1 MADRSVGEHETPR
14 ERAAPDRLPT
24 DAAHVR
30 TEIADVRVEIANLD
44 KRLSGEMA
52 DLRTELR
59 TGLADV
65 RTEMRTGLA
74 DVRTEM
80 RTGLADMRT
89 EIAGVQ
95 TAIARVG
102 EQHAKTEAS
111 RLRWTLGAIIAG
123 SSLGVAVLRLL
134 GD

>member
-1 MADRSVGEHETPR
+1 MADQPVGERAIPD
-14 ERAAPDRLPT
+14 ERATPDPLPT
-24 DAAHVR
+24 DVAHVR

-44 KRLSGEMA
+44 KRLSGEIA
-52 DLRTELR
+52 DLRTEIR

-65 RTEMRTGLA
+65 RTEIRTGLA
-74 DVRTEM
+74 DV
-80 RTGLADMRT
+80 RT

-95 TAIARVG
+95 TAIARLG

>member
-74 DVRTEM
+74 DVRTE
-80 RTGLADMRT
+80 
-89 EIAGVQ
+89 IAGVQ
-95 TAIARVG
+95 TAIARLE

-123 SSLGVAVLRLL
+123 SSLGVAVLRLAW
-134 GD
+134 D

>member
-1 MADRSVGEHETPR
+1 MADRPVGEHETPR
-14 ERAAPDRLPT
+14 ERAAPDPLPT
-24 DAAHVR
+24 DAAH
-30 TEIADVRVEIANLD
+30 
-44 KRLSGEMA
+44 
-52 DLRTELR
+52 
-59 TGLADV
+59 V

-74 DVRTEM
+74 DVRTE
-80 RTGLADMRT
+80 
-89 EIAGVQ
+89 IAGVQ
-95 TAIARVG
+95 TAIARLG